1 MRAKNVVPE
10 ICGRV
15 ALVTGAAGGIGS
27 HICRALAREGA
38 TLILSGRNLQALETL
53 QRELRSSGT
62 EAAVVTCDLADPV
75 DRSSLIDR
83 AESVYGPVD
92 LLINNAGIELASA
105 FSAMS
110 FAEVES
116 ILEVNLHAPMH
127 LCHQVLPRMHAR
139 RRGHVVNIGSLAAYV
154 RIAYMQTY
162 CASKSGLQ
170 GFTGAMRAE
179 YARTGVSLSFVA
191 CGYVD
196 AGIYEP
202 IANAGLKVSPL
213 AGISKPE
220 TVAQGVVDAIRHD
233 QPEVIVNPTP
243 LRPLIVL
250 GVIAPRF
257 VAKISRMLKTD
268 AAFRALAAERGRS
281 LTPAGTGTGSDHA
294 R

>member
-1 MRAKNVVPE
+1 MRSTPEVPR
-10 ICGRV
+10 IRRRV

-38 TLILSGRNLQALETL
+38 TLILSGRNLQALEAL
-53 QRELRSSGT
+53 QDELRSSGT

-110 FAEVES
+110 FDEVES

-139 RRGHVVNIGSLAAYV
+139 GRGHVVNIGSLAAFI

-170 GFTGAMRAE
+170 GFTGAMRSE
-179 YARTGVSLSFVA
+179 YAQTGVSLSFVA

-202 IANAGLKVSPL
+202 IAKAGLKVSPL

-220 TVAQGVVDAIRHD
+220 TVAKGVVDAIRRDH
-233 QPEVIVNPTP
+233 PEVIVNPTP

-257 VAKISRMLKTD
+257 VARISRMLKTD

-281 LTPAGTGTGSDHA
+281 LSPAGTGTDRA
-294 R
+294 

>member
-1 MRAKNVVPE
+1 MTSKRVVPE
-10 ICGRV
+10 IRGRV

-38 TLILSGRNLQALETL
+38 TLILSGRNLAALEAL
-53 QRELRSSGT
+53 QSELRSAGT
-62 EAAVVTCDLADPV
+62 EVAVVTCDLADPV

-83 AESVYGPVD
+83 AESIYGPVD
-92 LLINNAGIELASA
+92 LLVNNAGIELASA
-105 FSAMS
+105 YSAMD
-110 FAEVES
+110 FAEVAS

-139 RRGHVVNIGSLAAYV
+139 GHGHVVNIGSLAAYV

-202 IANAGLKVSPL
+202 IAKAGLKVSRL

-220 TVAQGVVDAIRHD
+220 TVAKSVVDAIRHD

-250 GVIAPRF
+250 GVVAPRF
-257 VAKISRMLKTD
+257 LAKISRALKTD

-281 LTPAGTGTGSDHA
+281 LTPAGTDRA
-294 R
+294 

>member
-1 MRAKNVVPE
+1 VPE
-10 ICGRV
+10 IRGRV

-38 TLILSGRNLQALETL
+38 TLILSGRNLQALEAL
-53 QRELRSSGT
+53 QGELRSSGT
-62 EAAVVTCDLADPV
+62 EAAVVACDLADAV

-83 AESVYGPVD
+83 VESVYGPVD

-105 FSAMS
+105 YSAMS

-281 LTPAGTGTGSDHA
+281 LTPAGVDPDGS
-294 R
+294 

>member
-1 MRAKNVVPE
+1 MKLRSKPVE
-10 ICGRV
+10 IHGRV

-27 HICRALAREGA
+27 HICRALAREGVI
-38 TLILSGRNLQALETL
+38 LILSGRNLQALNAL
-53 QRELRSSGT
+53 KDELRDLGA
-62 EAAVVTCDLADPV
+62 EVAVVTADLADSAA
-75 DRSSLIDR
+75 RSSLIDR
-83 AESVYGPVD
+83 AESVYGPLD

-105 FSAMS
+105 YSAMS

-127 LCHQVLPRMHAR
+127 LTHQVLPRMHAR
-139 RRGHVVNIGSLAAYV
+139 GHGHVVNIGSLAAYI

-179 YARTGVSLSFVA
+179 YAGTGVSLSFVA

-196 AGIYEP
+196 AGIYAP
-202 IANAGLKVSPL
+202 IADAGLKVSPL

-220 TVAQGVVDAIRHD
+220 TVARAVIEAIRRD

-250 GVIAPRF
+250 GVVAPRF
-257 VAKISRMLKTD
+257 LAKISRILKTD

-281 LTPAGTGTGSDHA
+281 LTSAGPSDTA
-294 R
+294 DQS

>member
-1 MRAKNVVPE
+1 MRLRRQPVE
-10 ICGRV
+10 IHGRV

-38 TLILSGRNLQALETL
+38 VLILSGRNLTALNTL
-53 QRELRSSGT
+53 RGELRQLGS
-62 EAAVVTCDLADPV
+62 EVAVVTADLADPSA
-75 DRSSLIDR
+75 RSTLIDR
-83 AESVYGPVD
+83 AEAVYGPLD
-92 LLINNAGIELASA
+92 LVINNAGVELASA
-105 FSAMS
+105 YSAMS
-110 FAEVES
+110 FVEVES

-179 YARTGVSLSFVA
+179 YAGSGVSLSFVA

-202 IANAGLKVSPL
+202 IAEGGLTVSRL

-220 TVAQGVVDAIRHD
+220 AVAQAVVDAIRYD
-233 QPEVIVNPTP
+233 RPEAIVNPTP

-250 GVIAPRF
+250 GVVSPRF
-257 VAKISRMLKTD
+257 VARVSQILKTD
-268 AAFRALAAERGRS
+268 AAFRALAAQRGRS
-281 LTPAGTGTGSDHA
+281 MAPAGRPIEATDSH
-294 R
+294 